1 MNFNMIGNMTTYLR
15 TTELKS
21 MWNMRQ
27 KNNDYTSKG
36 QERLDQ
42 MFERMYSKNGEQAD
56 GTDNRLSDIRNKLN
70 TGQSLSPDELE
81 YLRQKDPKT
90 YNDLQQEEQEQKA
103 FEKKLRQCKTK
114 EDVERLKMTRIG
126 QSLSAI
132 GAVENN
138 PTIPKGQKLG
148 IILKEGRRMKRV
160 EAAVAKFVKSGEF
173 AQLPTDAE
181 AELARK
187 EEAAKKQPTQTTE
200 EDTATTEKNEQAE
213 NTDAAENSA
222 PTDTAE
228 QADQP
233 KAAAATREHP
243 AAKPATST
251 ATKPTTSAASCPES
265 LVASPELQ
273 KVRRARAKAAYAARS
288 PEHMPKHSASAPSL
302 EYKA

>member
-1 MNFNMIGNMTTYLR
+1 
-15 TTELKS
+15 

-42 MFERMYSKNGEQAD
+42 MFERMYGKNGEQAD

-187 EEAAKKQPTQTTE
+187 EEAVKKQPTQTTE
-200 EDTATTEKNEQAE
+200 ENTAATKKNEQAE
-213 NTDAAENSA
+213 NTENADAAEQPA

-228 QADQP
+228 QAEQP
-233 KAAAATREHP
+233 KAATATQKHS
-243 AAKPATST
+243 AAKPAAST
-251 ATKPTTSAASCPES
+251 AAKPTTSADSRPES

-288 PEHMPKHSASAPSL
+288 PEHMPKNSASAPSL